1 MYTVIVLPG
10 GRQIDALLLSAST
23 DRLRVVIPGRSDTA
37 ELKLIEGRWT
47 SESGGH
53 VELGAILAESS
64 ADVKRVLVNAR
75 PRTLSAG

>member
-10 GRQIDALLLSAST
+10 GRQVDALLLSAST

-53 VELGAILAESS
+53 VELGAILAENS
-64 ADVKRVLVNAR
+64 ADVRRVLVNAR